1 MISITFG
8 DIPNERLMSSLSVNI
23 KNVQYM
29 FIQTNSDIRIFFYT
43 DVLLNIKVSEIKLSP
58 GVIRVYG
65 QFCIETLHERHNGIQ
80 RLVVCLS
87 EYLPLSTVSL

>member
-8 DIPNERLMSSLSVNI
+8 DIPNESLMSSLSVNI

-29 FIQTNSDIRIFFYT
+29 FIQTKSDIRIFFYT

-58 GVIRVYG
+58 GVIKHSYEGGRD
-65 QFCIETLHERHNGIQ
+65 FSI
-80 RLVVCLS
+80 
-87 EYLPLSTVSL
+87 